1 MGKEKRAA
9 IYLRVSTGE
18 QTVDNQRREL
28 EAAAASRGW
37 SVVAV
42 YADEGISGAK
52 GREGRPQL
60 DLMLKDAV
68 RRRFDVA
75 MVWAVDRLGR
85 SLADLIGSMQ
95 ELRDAKVDLFIHQ
108 QGLDTTTASGRAMFG
123 MLGVFSEFERAMIQ
137 ARVKAGLERAKQEQM
152 AGKVRRDARGR
163 RLKAIGRPRVSSARG
178 RGHLAK
184 PLGGASRQPEVHG
197 LTIVLLGYGF
207 RQLRL
212 ISFHHERRLGLHC
225 LLQGHRLVRHI
236 ALFLLCYLDR
246 FLPFCVERN
255 PTG

>member
-1 MGKEKRAA
+1 MQERVMAKAKRAA

-42 YADEGISGAK
+42 YADEGVSGAK

-68 RRRFDVA
+68 RRRFDIV

-95 ELRDAKVDLFIHQ
+95 ELHGAKVDLFIHQ

-152 AGKVRRDARGR
+152 SGKVRRDARGR
-163 RLKAIGRPRVSSARG
+163 RLKAIGRPRISGATEAAIRE
-178 RGHLAK
+178 RLAA
-184 PLGGASRQPEVHG
+184 GIGM
-197 LTIVLLGYGF
+197 LTIAAQLGVGSGTVQ
-207 RQLRL
+207 RVKREL
-212 ISFHHERRLGLHC
+212 
-225 LLQGHRLVRHI
+225 
-236 ALFLLCYLDR
+236 AA
-246 FLPFCVERN
+246 
-255 PTG
+255 

>member
-1 MGKEKRAA
+1 MSKEKRAA

-37 SVVAV
+37 PV
-42 YADEGISGAK
+42 SGAK

-163 RLKAIGRPRVSSARG
+163 RLKAIGRPRVSSATEAAIRE
-178 RGHLAK
+178 RLAA
-184 PLGGASRQPEVHG
+184 GVGM
-197 LTIVLLGYGF
+197 LTIAAHLGVGSGTVQ
-207 RQLRL
+207 R
-212 ISFHHERRLGLHC
+212 E
-225 LLQGHRLVRHI
+225 LV
-236 ALFLLCYLDR
+236 A
-246 FLPFCVERN
+246 
-255 PTG
+255 